1 VTLHPGSGDYLALGP
16 NPKEVAVG
24 FQDEVVNA
32 IRQIMPADAEIQ
44 VVNLTLG
51 FYVGVSWRL
60 NDDPERPN
68 KMSKT
73 ISINVSHEAAQD
85 FTSALEHDQAD
96 AYRRLNRFLSKN
108 LANFDPRHNA
118 PRHESPP
125 VEQWFIDT
133 NLLFG

>member
-1 VTLHPGSGDYLALGP
+1 MEFQ
-16 NPKEVAVG
+16 NEVMST
-24 FQDEVVNA
+24 
-32 IRQIMPADAEIQ
+32 IRQVMPADAEIQ
-44 VVNLTLG
+44 VVSSTFDFN
-51 FYVGVSWRL
+51 VGVSWRL

-73 ISINVSHEAAQD
+73 IRIHVSHEAAQD
-85 FTSALEHDQAD
+85 FASASEHGQED
-96 AYRRLNRFLSKN
+96 AFRRLNSFLSQK
-108 LANFDPRHNA
+108 LANFDPKHNA